1 MFEKYRPKGG
11 LLMQSSTHGS
21 YHIEQQNNI
30 LVIDAQGPFDDVV
43 SEQYHKDMVLI
54 TQKMCKNPWASLISF
69 KGNAVF
75 TPDAEQSL
83 IETTQY
89 RVDNGMV
96 AIAAVILDSAYA
108 DTLQMQLQRIYQ
120 SSSVQFN
127 FFSDTKNAKRWL
139 ESFIN

>member
-1 MFEKYRPKGG
+1 MFKNIDKKESSR
-11 LLMQSSTHGS
+11 MQNSTHGS

-43 SEQYHKDMVLI
+43 SEQYQKDIKKI
-54 TQKMCKNPWASLISF
+54 TKKMCKNPWASLISF

-75 TPDAEQSL
+75 TPDAEQGL

-96 AIAAVILDSAYA
+96 AVAAVILDSAYA

-127 FFSDTKNAKRWL
+127 FFSDTKNAQRWL